1 MRNIAAAAVL
11 CALFLSLG
19 MWADDRS
26 TPPVPAAGNVSIPLD
41 EYNELVELASRAA
54 RKSEAPP
61 LPYVLTRAD
70 FNLTA
75 ANGAVRGKV
84 QMEGEVLNKGLTKVP
99 LAEGLTVFDAQRDGK
114 PLPLMQQDGMHVGIL
129 PGQGTFNVTLDAG
142 LPVAI
147 AAGHASFRLPVPAS
161 GTASLT
167 LTVPGD
173 RTNVK
178 VQPGLI
184 TNQTSENGLT
194 TVEAILRPGQAAEVS
209 WATREV
215 ATPTAPRE
223 LRFLSDVKTLLTVS
237 EGELSVAAL
246 ADVTV
251 LQGDPAQFD
260 IELPAG
266 YEFIGATGG
275 SIDSTEE
282 NGNVLAVKVLNP
294 AQRNHQFLISL
305 EKALNDAKA
314 DAPFLTFHGA
324 QRETGEM
331 LVEGTGTIQL
341 NATEG
346 GGLKRIDLK
355 ETNPALRSMARNSVQ
370 AAFRYHRQ
378 PSETP
383 TLALEWTRFPD
394 SSVLAAVVDR
404 AVVTTLVTTEGKSLT
419 EVKLLVRNRAQPFL
433 KLALPPGASILS
445 AEVAGER
452 VKPVSGADGA
462 RVPLL
467 RAGLR
472 PVDAYTVNF
481 VYLHSGAPFAKQG
494 GAEIALPSMDVPI
507 GLLQWEVFLPEQYK
521 VKEFGGDALAANQ
534 LLPGMVNFVAEED
547 LSATA
552 NGRVGGFVAGG
563 FISAPAGPLLPGQ
576 LGGYVVDPSG
586 AVVSGVHVTVQSTD
600 TGARQEAMTDTTG
613 RWIVQ
618 NLSSGQCRVTADSP
632 GFQRYV
638 QNIYYDASRPVG
650 LSFKLN
656 LGAVTQTVQVTSGT
670 EMNRESQRIE
680 REAKKNAEQQQMA
693 ASANV
698 TNFQQRVAG
707 VLPIRVDV
715 PHTGNSYRFFRPLVL
730 DEETK
735 VTFTYK
741 TK

>member
-1 MRNIAAAAVL
+1 MRNIAAAGAL
-11 CALFLSLG
+11 CALFLSVG

-41 EYNELVELASRAA
+41 EYNQLVELASRAA

-75 ANGAVRGKV
+75 ANGAVRGKI
-84 QMEGEVLNKGLTKVP
+84 QMEGEVLNKGLTKV
-99 LAEGLTVFDAQRDGK
+99 LLVEGLTVFDAQRDGK

-129 PGQGTFNVTLDAG
+129 PGQSTFNVTLDAG

-147 AAGHASFRLPVPAS
+147 AAGHASFRLAVPNIGS
-161 GTASLT
+161 ASLT

-184 TNQTSENGLT
+184 TNRTSENGLT
-194 TVEAILRPGQAAEVS
+194 TVEVILQPGQPAEVS

-215 ATPTAPRE
+215 ATPAAPRE
-223 LRFLSDVKTLLTVS
+223 LRFLSDVKTLLAVS

-251 LQGDPAQFD
+251 LQGEPAQFD

-266 YEFIGATGG
+266 YEFTGATGG

-282 NGNVLAVKVLNP
+282 NGNVLTVKVLNP
-294 AQRNHQFLISL
+294 AQRNHQFLISM

-314 DAPFLTFHGA
+314 DAPFFAFHGA

-355 ETNPALRSMARNSVQ
+355 ETNAALRSMARNSVQ

-378 PSETP
+378 PSEIP
-383 TLALEWTRFPD
+383 TLALEWTRYPD
-394 SSVLAAVVDR
+394 SGVLAAVVDR

-467 RAGLR
+467 RAGFR

-494 GAEIALPSMDVPI
+494 GAELALPRMDVPI
-507 GLLQWEVFLPEQYK
+507 ALLQWEVFLPEQYK

-534 LLPGMVNFVAEED
+534 LMPGMVNFVDEGD

-552 NGRVGGFVAGG
+552 NGRVGGFMAGG
-563 FISAPAGPLLPGQ
+563 LAPTGPLLPGQ

-586 AVVSGVHVTVQSTD
+586 AVVPGVHVTIQSTN
-600 TGARQEAMTDTTG
+600 TGAKQEAVTDTTG
-613 RWIVQ
+613 RWTVQ

-632 GFQRYV
+632 GFQRYE
-638 QNIYYDASRPVG
+638 QSIYYDASRPVG
-650 LSFKLN
+650 LSFRLN
-656 LGAVTQTVQVTSGT
+656 LGAVTQTVEVMSST
-670 EMNRESQRIE
+670 EGNKESQRIE

-698 TNFQQRVAG
+698 ANFQQRVAG